1 MKFAG
6 RAFVTGNIE
15 CLTALHVGGAS
26 TGIDIGGVD
35 NIVVRNPLNNQP
47 YIPGS
52 SLRGKLRSLLER
64 AHDLDLRP
72 WPGTSIKLHWC
83 STADQYALCPLCVVF
98 GVSSDATYA
107 TPSRLLVR
115 DVALEPQSAER
126 LARLKTTELPYTEV
140 KWEVAIDRITSAANP
155 RQQERVPAGA
165 VFGPFELVF
174 SFYDDDPKQ
183 DARRFG
189 YLVEAMQLLEDDY
202 LGGGGSRGSGRI
214 AFTDLSLQVRTAAD
228 YRERKARRGLDVSL
242 QGLADLGAEEV
253 VAKLAAT
260 MAAANGGA

>member
-1 MKFAG
+1 M
-6 RAFVTGNIE
+6 
-15 CLTALHVGGAS
+15 
-26 TGIDIGGVD
+26 
-35 NIVVRNPLNNQP
+35 
-47 YIPGS
+47 
-52 SLRGKLRSLLER
+52 
-64 AHDLDLRP
+64 
-72 WPGTSIKLHWC
+72 
-83 STADQYALCPLCVVF
+83 
-98 GVSSDATYA
+98 
-107 TPSRLLVR
+107 
-115 DVALEPQSAER
+115 
-126 LARLKTTELPYTEV
+126 PYTEV
-140 KWEVAIDRITSAANP
+140 KAEVAIDRLTAKATP
-155 RQQERVPAGA
+155 RQVERVPAGA

-214 AFTDLSLQVRTAAD
+214 AFTNLSLQVRTAAD